1 MIRVPLPI
9 IPTYFEIIFP
19 RNSVTLGLINSN
31 NFSMETFQSM
41 QNQFFIVF
49 RMSITF
55 TRIQTLQRMQN
66 LFKMLFFKKKH
77 IFMQF
82 FPSRSYLVLL
92 IFVEEH
98 SNETFQCDICV
109 KIKSVLIFQKLQNL
123 SISLHFQKLFIAA
136 KGWVDHTKF
145 QNDSNLGWNHW
156 VLTCTNLFLRILK
169 LTIRGFQ
176 WVLFFEFKNQ
186 SQLSS
191 QW

>member
-109 KIKSVLIFQKLQNL
+109 KIKSVLIFKKLQKL
-123 SISLHFQKLFIAA
+123 STSLLFKKHFSVA
-136 KGWVDHTKF
+136 KF
-145 QNDSNLGWNHW
+145 
-156 VLTCTNLFLRILK
+156 
-169 LTIRGFQ
+169 
-176 WVLFFEFKNQ
+176 
-186 SQLSS
+186 
-191 QW
+191 